1 MNSKTN
7 AIGLES
13 QMESRNKG
21 KCLKNEKKEK
31 RKKKGLY
38 TFMIIIDQNSALL
51 QDYARVEQFVKC
63 SRDIDTE
70 NSIYYNMC

>member
-1 MNSKTN
+1 
-7 AIGLES
+7 
-13 QMESRNKG
+13 MESRNKG

-51 QDYARVEQFVKC
+51 QDYARVEQYCEMLRRYRYWKFNVLQYVLEDGKL
-63 SRDIDTE
+63 DW
-70 NSIYYNMC
+70 M